1 MTRVQLVS
9 KLALRLDVT
18 KKEANLYLTA
28 FLDSI
33 METLHKDGRV
43 VVQGFGSFKVNEYKA
58 RVAKKPLT
66 GELIQLPV
74 RRKPSFHAG
83 KELRQRVNKGM
94 DLVNDS
100 VPAFDDIHASNSRV
114 DFCRDPGLQN
124 PCAASATLW
133 RDRINHDVRVCL
145 VGKGDG
151 NLESPAAR
159 VRMDRRREG
168 QRAARV

>member
-18 KKEANLYLTA
+18 KKEANLYLAA

-33 METLHKDGRV
+33 MENLHKDGRV

-74 RRKPSFHAG
+74 RHTPSFHAG
-83 KELRQRVNKGM
+83 KDLRQRVNEGM
-94 DLVNDS
+94 DLVKE
-100 VPAFDDIHASNSRV
+100 AEALLTR
-114 DFCRDPGLQN
+114 LQATEN
-124 PCAASATLW
+124 VFSISA
-133 RDRINHDVRVCL
+133 
-145 VGKGDG
+145 G
-151 NLESPAAR
+151 
-159 VRMDRRREG
+159 
-168 QRAARV
+168 

>member
-1 MTRVQLVS
+1 MTRAQLVG
-9 KLALRLDVT
+9 KLSSRMDVT
-18 KKEANLYLTA
+18 KKEADLYLTA

-83 KELRQRVNKGM
+83 KELRERVNEEM
-94 DLVNDS
+94 MRVNEAEALLS
-100 VPAFDDIHASNSRV
+100 RIPAPENVFSI
-114 DFCRDPGLQN
+114 
-124 PCAASATLW
+124 SA
-133 RDRINHDVRVCL
+133 
-145 VGKGDG
+145 G
-151 NLESPAAR
+151 
-159 VRMDRRREG
+159 
-168 QRAARV
+168 